1 MKHEPGRND
10 GACWQNDGFEFFEQ
24 AWNGTDCSRNWYTG
38 NRGGLGQSNGGPT
51 KAWVSPHFTAA
62 APALL
67 GFDRNIN
74 WHCHGTDFDHAEACT
89 KRNVN
94 ILSLYGEEIP
104 YSVCRNLE
112 WQVCAAKGTLP
123 GQKSSTIIFS
133 MPPKDLQ
140 VQGGDFPLGSCSS
153 YAPFGCGGGYASGD
167 IFYLEVCV
175 YDAMCANRNAMWA
188 LNAGDP
194 WHCELDYWGFKE
206 FFEKILN
213 TPSEEVAAMDLKWA
227 FPTGPRKEERQQQ
240 RQWADDDGW

>member
-1 MKHEPGRND
+1 
-10 GACWQNDGFEFFEQ
+10 
-24 AWNGTDCSRNWYTG
+24 
-38 NRGGLGQSNGGPT
+38 
-51 KAWVSPHFTAA
+51 
-62 APALL
+62 
-67 GFDRNIN
+67 
-74 WHCHGTDFDHAEACT
+74 
-89 KRNVN
+89 
-94 ILSLYGEEIP
+94 
-104 YSVCRNLE
+104 
-112 WQVCAAKGTLP
+112 
-123 GQKSSTIIFS
+123 